1 MAKKIKKTVAPSFAT
16 VDHGHDMPR
25 IPVSSMFIL
34 VYVPSRWMIMEGALV
49 PQLSKIP
56 LEPGT
61 NLIEGTKNGGIR
73 AARLTARLAEEGRIR
88 IPFDWAPD
96 GVSYVQEVQTR
107 IGLSEMTTYVSV
119 FQEVYP
125 GDSSTHHDPEAHV
138 EWLTSLVTS
147 GKLPPCPPFHVRRMM
162 DKEEGRLLVAEASV
176 KAHDSGSNRAALA
189 AHTANLAA
197 LREAWATVNPRA
209 TGRKPVR
216 KKPATPKMTEV

>member
-16 VDHGHDMPR
+16 VDHGHDLPR

-49 PQLSKIP
+49 PQLSKVP

-61 NLIEGTKNGGIR
+61 NLIEGSKNGGIR
-73 AARLTARLAEEGRIR
+73 AARLSARLAEEGRIR

-147 GKLPPCPPFHVRRMM
+147 GKVPPCPPFHVRRMM

-189 AHTANLAA
+189 AHTANLEA
-197 LREAWATVNPRA
+197 LKKAWALVNPRA

>member
-25 IPVSSMFIL
+25 IPVSPMFLL

-49 PQLSKIP
+49 PQLSKVP

>member
-1 MAKKIKKTVAPSFAT
+1 
-16 VDHGHDMPR
+16 
-25 IPVSSMFIL
+25 
-34 VYVPSRWMIMEGALV
+34 MIMEGALV

-73 AARLTARLAEEGRIR
+73 AARLSARLAEEGRIR

-107 IGLSEMTTYVSV
+107 IGLSEMTSYVSV
-119 FQEVYP
+119 FAEVYP
-125 GDSSTHHDPEAHV
+125 GDSRTHPDSVAYV
-138 EWLTSLVTS
+138 EWLTSLIAS
-147 GKLPPCPPFHVRRMM
+147 GKLPSCPPFHVRRMM

-176 KAHDSGSNRAALA
+176 KAHDSGPNRAALE

-197 LREAWATVNPRA
+197 LKVAWATVNPRA
-209 TGRKPVR
+209 TGRKPVS
-216 KKPATPKMTEV
+216 KKPATPKLSEV

>member
-25 IPVSSMFIL
+25 IPVSPMFIL
-34 VYVPSRWMIMEGALV
+34 VFVPSRWMIMEGTLV

-73 AARLTARLAEEGRIR
+73 AARLSARLAEEGRIR

-119 FQEVYP
+119 FAEVYP
-125 GDSSTHHDPEAHV
+125 GDSRTHPDLVAYV

-147 GKLPPCPPFHVRRMM
+147 GKLPSCPPFHVRQMLE
-162 DKEEGRLLVAEASV
+162 KEEGRLLVAEASV
-176 KAHDSGSNRAALA
+176 KAHDSGSNRASLA
-189 AHTANLAA
+189 AHTANVAA
-197 LREAWATVNPRA
+197 LKEAWALVNPRA

-216 KKPATPKMTEV
+216 KKPATPKLSEV